1 MKLVYKNLTICS
13 KAEGSIPVWD
23 SAHAPQLQEQQMHN
37 MLQLYLLLDTIY
49 AGYMQVT
56 LLTAHTVSI
65 TMKLANTGKNFAQL
79 QRQYL
84 LMLLFYVLY
93 RWDIAQVV
101 MEVDG
106 KDRQLQENL
115 VQLGFSSV
123 GQAQK
128 HPAMAKTS
136 LLYQLQASDFNRK
149 ENLDAEEL
157 QKLSLEQLWE
167 LFPIVIRPHNE
178 QYAAWY
184 DAQRLHLQELLKASI
199 VRISHIGST
208 AVKGLEAKPC
218 VDIMLETDTRHPQEL
233 IKRLTQD
240 GWILMSRK
248 QEEQGDILCFNK
260 GYTALGF
267 AQKVYHLHVRYPAAW
282 GELYFCD
289 YLRAH
294 DEACREY
301 AALKKELAQTYR
313 KDRDAYTHA
322 KTQFIEEMT
331 KRARRELSD
340 KFSIAAENK

>member
-1 MKLVYKNLTICS
+1 MGQCACPAAAGASDAQHAAAVFAAGYNLCR
-13 KAEGSIPVWD
+13 
-23 SAHAPQLQEQQMHN
+23 
-37 MLQLYLLLDTIY
+37 IY
-49 AGYMQVT
+49 AGNAAYSAYRFHHDEACEYRKEFR
-56 LLTAHTVSI
+56 TAAATVS
-65 TMKLANTGKNFAQL
+65 AYAA
-79 QRQYL
+79 
-84 LMLLFYVLY
+84 VLCAVSLGY
-93 RWDIAQVV
+93 RA
-101 MEVDG
+101 G
-106 KDRQLQENL
+106 S
-115 VQLGFSSV
+115 SSV

-136 LLYQLQASDFNRK
+136 LLYRLQASDFNRK
-149 ENLDAEEL
+149 ENMDAEEL

-208 AVKGLEAKPC
+208 VVKGLEAKPC
-218 VDIMLETDTRHPQEL
+218 VDILLETDTRHPQEL

-340 KFSIAAENK
+340 KFSITAENK